1 MARVVGLVGIPSEKS
16 EGTAPKKASTKQ
28 KADKKQ
34 AVK

>member
-1 MARVVGLVGIPSEKS
+1 MARVVGLVIPSEKS
-16 EGTAPKKASTKQ
+16 EGTAPKNQSTKT